1 MDYSEKWGNSVDEAV
16 ALALK
21 DLKLTIDEVD
31 VEVLEEPTKGI
42 LGLGRKPGLVRVTK
56 KGTTAE
62 KTDGDA
68 AFEAVRAQVSG
79 KPAEEKEAPAKE
91 TAQAEA
97 TPAAEAAPEAKA
109 PEAPAAEKAAAA
121 EVAPAVEA
129 IPETKEE
136 APEEEEV
143 SPFGAGYKRPEYGVI
158 DLRSK
163 GDKKPQQQSSGRSG
177 GRRERD
183 GGRGRDRD
191 RRRGGR
197 DRKSDATLTNVNT
210 EAISIRPDNLIPVE
224 EHEALDFLKE
234 TTANMGLDLTITA
247 QANDEYMYINLEG
260 KDAGAIIGKR
270 GQTLDAIQYLTSLVV
285 NKDHNKYVRVVV
297 DAENYRAKREKTLQ
311 QLAIRLGTKVLR
323 TGRPVRLEPMNPYER
338 MVIHATLHKS
348 EEVTTKSEGEE
359 PYRRVIIER
368 K

>member
-16 ALALK
+16 ELALK

-56 KGTTAE
+56 KGSTAE

-68 AFEAVRAQVSG
+68 AFEEVRAEVSG
-79 KPAEEKEAPAKE
+79 TKKEEAPLKEEEAPVQEKEE
-91 TAQAEA
+91 T
-97 TPAAEAAPEAKA
+97 
-109 PEAPAAEKAAAA
+109 APAAE
-121 EVAPAVEA
+121 
-129 IPETKEE
+129 ETVKEEKEE
-136 APEEEEV
+136 A
-143 SPFGAGYKRPEYGVI
+143 SPFGEGYKRPEYGVI

-197 DRKSDATLTNVNT
+197 GGRSDAQLTNVNT
-210 EAISIRPDNLIPVE
+210 EAISIRPDDLIPVE
-224 EHEALDFLKE
+224 SHEALDFLKE

-285 NKDHNKYVRVVV
+285 NKDHSKYVRVVV

-311 QLAIRLGTKVLR
+311 QLAVRLGTKVLR

-338 MVIHATLHKS
+338 MVIHATLHQS

>member
-16 ALALK
+16 ELALK

-56 KGTTAE
+56 KGTSVE

-68 AFEAVRAQVSG
+68 AFEEVRAEVSG
-79 KPAEEKEAPAKE
+79 VKKEEAPKEEAPAAKAEEPAPEAEKEAEEAPAEEK
-91 TAQAEA
+91 T
-97 TPAAEAAPEAKA
+97 AAE
-109 PEAPAAEKAAAA
+109 
-121 EVAPAVEA
+121 
-129 IPETKEE
+129 EE
-136 APEEEEV
+136 S

-163 GDKKPQQQSSGRSG
+163 GEKKPQAQSGGRSG

-191 RRRGGR
+191 RRRNRGG
-197 DRKSDATLTNVNT
+197 KSDAALTNVNT
-210 EAISIRPDNLIPVE
+210 EAISIRPDDLIPVE
-224 EHEALDFLKE
+224 AHEALDFLKE
-234 TTANMGLDLTITA
+234 TTENMGLDLTITA
-247 QANDEYMYINLEG
+247 QANEEYMYINLEG

-285 NKDHNKYVRVVV
+285 NKDHSKYVRVVV

-311 QLAIRLGTKVLR
+311 QLAVRLGTKVLR

-338 MVIHATLHKS
+338 MVIHATLHQS

>member
-1 MDYSEKWGNSVDEAV
+1 MDYSEKWGNSVEEAV

-56 KGTTAE
+56 KGKTVE
-62 KTDGDA
+62 KADGDA
-68 AFEAVRAQVSG
+68 AFEEVRAEVSG
-79 KPAEEKEAPAKE
+79 VKKDEAPAAEAPAEESPKEAVSEPAEEPVKAEAPAKE
-91 TAQAEA
+91 
-97 TPAAEAAPEAKA
+97 
-109 PEAPAAEKAAAA
+109 
-121 EVAPAVEA
+121 
-129 IPETKEE
+129 
-136 APEEEEV
+136 EEEP
-143 SPFGAGYKRPEYGVI
+143 SPFGEGYKRPEYGVI

-163 GDKKPQQQSSGRSG
+163 GDKKPQQSSGRSG
-177 GRRERD
+177 GRRDRD

-191 RRRGGR
+191 RKRGGR
-197 DRKSDATLTNVNT
+197 GSKSDATLTNVST
-210 EAISIRPDNLIPVE
+210 EAISVRPDDLIPVE
-224 EHEALDFLKE
+224 AHEALDFLKE

-285 NKDHNKYVRVVV
+285 NKDHSKYVRVVV

>member
-16 ALALK
+16 ELALK

-56 KGTTAE
+56 KGATAE

-68 AFEAVRAQVSG
+68 AFEEVRAQVSG
-79 KPAEEKEAPAKE
+79 TKKEEVKEEPVAAEAKAEEAPAQE
-91 TAQAEA
+91 E
-97 TPAAEAAPEAKA
+97 AAEAAP
-109 PEAPAAEKAAAA
+109 
-121 EVAPAVEA
+121 
-129 IPETKEE
+129 KEE
-136 APEEEEV
+136 EP

-163 GDKKPQQQSSGRSG
+163 GDKKPQAQSSGRSG

-191 RRRGGR
+191 RRRR
-197 DRKSDATLTNVNT
+197 DRGGKSDAQLTNVNT
-210 EAISIRPDNLIPVE
+210 EAISIRPDDLIPVE
-224 EHEALDFLKE
+224 SHEALDFLKE
-234 TTANMGLDLTITA
+234 TTVNMGLDLAITA

-338 MVIHATLHKS
+338 MVIHATLHQS